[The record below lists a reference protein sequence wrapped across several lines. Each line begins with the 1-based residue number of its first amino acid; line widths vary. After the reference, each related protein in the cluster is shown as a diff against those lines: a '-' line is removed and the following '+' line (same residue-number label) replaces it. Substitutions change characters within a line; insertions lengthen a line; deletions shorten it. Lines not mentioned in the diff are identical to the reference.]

1 MLLFPQRFAYTLA
14 VVGACWGEAAL
25 HPSLHRDLQ
34 PGLRHDVFARARGNS
49 YDDSRDGRYDD
60 DIDTNDFSSTL
71 YRYRTAPL
79 GFSENRPAA
88 PVYYSHHAP
97 AVPTYNAPAVSNHRA
112 HAFPAFNAPAVN
124 SLRGPVVF
132 PTPSVVS
139 INTPAVPLHH
149 GSAIGAPVIVHK
161 PRVSYVAPVPQPKPV
176 QPIKS
181 QYHVQ
186 DELGQYSFGYDAG
199 TSTREES
206 RDAYGNVRGS
216 FSYIDPNGKL
226 HVQHYVAG
234 KDGFR
239 VRGNNLPVQTTNEA
253 RYKRSYATFPA
264 ATGPLGAPLYDDFNF
279 VTSKTQY
286 NPPYYITSAPKK
298 TINYRLESFPITS
311 HNLQSF
317 PTTSYNPQTFPTTTA
332 HSLQSIPSSSYTPQY
347 YPSMFLNPQGGYYY

>member
-1 MLLFPQRFAYTLA
+1 MQFKEILLSPQRFAYALA
-14 VVGACWGEAAL
+14 VVGACCGEAAL

-34 PGLRHDVFARARGNS
+34 PGLRHDVFASARGN
-49 YDDSRDGRYDD
+49 RYDD
-60 DIDTNDFSSTL
+60 PRNGRYADDDDLDTNDFSSTL
-71 YRYRTAPL
+71 YRYRTVPL
-79 GFSENRPAA
+79 GFNDDRPAA

-97 AVPTYNAPAVSNHRA
+97 AVPTYNAPAVSSHRA
-112 HAFPAFNAPAVN
+112 HAIPAFNAPAVN

-161 PRVSYVAPVPQPKPV
+161 PTVSYVAPVPQPKPV

-226 HVQHYVAG
+226 QVQHYVAG
-234 KDGFR
+234 KGGFR
-239 VRGNNLPVQTTNEA
+239 VRGTNLPVHVTNEA

-279 VTSKTQY
+279 VSSKTQY

-298 TINYRLESFPITS
+298 TINYRLQSFPTTS
-311 HNLQSF
+311 FNLQSF
-317 PTTSYNPQTFPTTTA
+317 PTTSA
-332 HSLQSIPSSSYTPQY
+332 HSLQSFPTSSYTPQY
-347 YPSMFLNPQGGYYY
+347 YPSMFLNPQKGYYY